1 MTTTFAKTVPMSTYL
16 ACFIISDMEKSKM
29 IAKGL
34 NGREFPVSVYSTK
47 LQNKEKRAFPL
58 QIGVKAIEYYIK
70 LFLIDYPL
78 PKLGK
83 CTIYKK
89 RSFYFIY

>member
-34 NGREFPVSVYSTK
+34 DGREFPVSVYTTK
-47 LQNKEKRAFPL
+47 LQDKEKRAFPL

-70 LFLIDYPL
+70 LFRVDYPL
-78 PKLGK
+78 PKLGE
-83 CTIYKK
+83 CTIYK
-89 RSFYFIY
+89 RNFYFIY